1 MLEDILIMEKNTD
14 GTYSLECKNI
24 QQYLKED
31 LEKIITCSHKE
42 LLSVCQYFYNKG
54 YEEGKKSRS
63 FVSTQPFVP
72 DTLSTSHTYAIS
84 NSK

>member
-14 GTYSLECKNI
+14 GTYSIECKNI

-63 FVSTQPFVP
+63 QPF
-72 DTLSTSHTYAIS
+72 TYDKILGVDCATS